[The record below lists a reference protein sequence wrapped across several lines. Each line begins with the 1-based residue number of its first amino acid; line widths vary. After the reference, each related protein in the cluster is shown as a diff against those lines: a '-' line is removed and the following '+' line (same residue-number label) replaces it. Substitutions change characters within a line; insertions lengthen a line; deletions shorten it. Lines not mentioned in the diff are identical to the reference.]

1 MLSDRLAVCELLL
14 LADEVPGGVRQRGQP
29 RLRHVHLA
37 REAQDDREGR
47 APLRVRVPRL
57 ITANASVPETDGDA
71 VVVLRTLPSLYRFG
85 AKMCSAAKDMGPH
98 YYTGS
103 GEVLSKSAF
112 LDSLSVDVRDK
123 CNRAAGP
130 TAVLMGENHSDPA
143 AHTIEMDILKVGNC
157 SVSSFTPVREV
168 GVKL

>member
-1 MLSDRLAVCELLL
+1 M
-14 LADEVPGGVRQRGQP
+14 
-29 RLRHVHLA
+29 
-37 REAQDDREGR
+37 
-47 APLRVRVPRL
+47 
-57 ITANASVPETDGDA
+57 
-71 VVVLRTLPSLYRFG
+71 VLRTLPSLYRFG
-85 AKMCSAAKDMGPH
+85 AKMCSAAKEMGPH

-157 SVSSFTPVREV
+157 SVSSFTPVRGRSKV
-168 GVKL
+168 VKLFQKVSPPWNEQSGALA

>member
-1 MLSDRLAVCELLL
+1 M
-14 LADEVPGGVRQRGQP
+14 
-29 RLRHVHLA
+29 
-37 REAQDDREGR
+37 
-47 APLRVRVPRL
+47 
-57 ITANASVPETDGDA
+57 
-71 VVVLRTLPSLYRFG
+71 VLRTLPSLYRFG